1 MEQITHDKNIET
13 IVDNILSNQSFS
25 ESCKSIFDE
34 IYKDKK
40 LDQNDIPD
48 LIKLVFI
55 LYKNK
60 NKIRISKKNIKRVF
74 IFLIFKLIEEYVP
87 EKNNQIEKYQLIKL
101 IEPAIDLILFSLDDF
116 SFSCCCCC
124 KSKNSESTDDIIKKI
139 KTHDTQLVKTVSSD
153 KLELK
158 KNNP

>member
-48 LIKLVFI
+48 LIKLIFI

-60 NKIRISKKNIKRVF
+60 NKLRISKKNIKRVF
-74 IFLIFKLIEEYVP
+74 IFLIFKLIEQNVSE
-87 EKNNQIEKYQLIKL
+87 ENNQIEKYELIKL
-101 IEPAIDLILFSLDDF
+101 IEPGIDLILFSLDDF
-116 SFSCCCCC
+116 IFRCCC
-124 KSKNSESTDDIIKKI
+124 KSKNSETKDYIIKKI
-139 KTHDTQLVKTVSSD
+139 KAHDTQLVKTVSFES
-153 KLELK
+153 LELK

>member
-1 MEQITHDKNIET
+1 MEQITHDKTIET

-48 LIKLVFI
+48 LIKLIFI

-87 EKNNQIEKYQLIKL
+87 EKNNQIEKYDLIKL
-101 IEPAIDLILFSLDDF
+101 IEPVIDLILFSLDDF
-116 SFSCCCCC
+116 SFSCCC
-124 KSKNSESTDDIIKKI
+124 KSKNSESTDYIIKKI
-139 KTHDTQLVKTVSSD
+139 KAHDTQLVKTVSSD
-153 KLELK
+153 TLELK